1 MMDALSA
8 ARCFQCMQA
17 LTRKHGRFT
26 VQDLVEAGFRDFH
39 VRNYVTLCRSMRT
52 IERRFDIAQQVGG
65 ARHAYRVIDNFP
77 PLLLAP
83 NDDLAA
89 IAALVLNGLSTSSR
103 GREAL
108 DRQHRLWVALRGLRQ
123 TTASELAF
131 AASLADRPVTSRQ
144 SLMYLCDLE
153 AAAIVSRSG
162 EQFRLLPR
170 ANSGPRPVLSV
181 SGRILDLNLMRAV
194 NVTATEPLNHGRV
207 A

>member
-17 LTRKHGRFT
+17 LTRKQGQFT
-26 VQDLVEAGFRDFH
+26 VQELVEAGFLDFQ
-39 VRNYVTLCRSMRT
+39 VRSFLTLCRSMRT
-52 IERRFDIAQQVGG
+52 IERRFDIAQHVGG

-77 PLLLAP
+77 PLVLAP
-83 NDDLAA
+83 NDDVAA
-89 IAALVLNGLSTSSR
+89 IAALVLNGLSTSAR

-108 DRQHRLWVALRGLRQ
+108 DRQHRLWIALRGLRQ
-123 TTASELAF
+123 ATASELAF

-144 SLMYLCDLE
+144 SLMYLRDLE
-153 AAAIVSRSG
+153 AAAKVTRSG
-162 EQFRLLPR
+162 ERFRLLPR

-194 NVTATEPLNHGRV
+194 NVTASEPVNQGRV